1 MAWFKIDDGLHS
13 SRKFLSIPRR
23 YRFAAIGVWTVAGSW
38 CADQLTDGIVPD
50 YMLAEWN
57 VPPAAPAALVEAGL
71 WERTHDGYEF
81 HKWHEYQPRK
91 EDVDAERAASRERMR
106 ELRAR
111 RKQPK
116 PQDSGE
122 EQDMFGRTGPN
133 GSENVRN
140 PDPTRPDP
148 TPTTPKGVDTAK
160 RGSRIPEPFIITD
173 EMRAWARTE
182 TPLVDVDRKTVEF
195 VDYWAAVPG
204 QKGIKLEWV
213 RTWKNDMRKKQEFAE
228 RDQAKKPNKPIGKIA
243 SNDEW
248 MYR

>member
-1 MAWFKIDDGLHS
+1 LAWFKIDDGLHS

-38 CADQLTDGIVPD
+38 CADQLTDGVVPD

-57 VPPAAPAALVEAGL
+57 VPPAAPNALVDAGL
-71 WERTHDGYEF
+71 WERTSDGYEF

-116 PQDSGE
+116 PQKDAE
-122 EQDMFGRTGPN
+122 EPGVFGRTGAN
-133 GSENVRN
+133 GSESVRN

-148 TPTTPKGVDTAK
+148 TPTSKEVGSAS
-160 RGSRIPEPFIITD
+160 RGSRVTDPFPISD
-173 EMRAWARTE
+173 EMRSWAAGE
-182 TPLVDVDRKTVEF
+182 TPLVDLDKKTIEF
-195 VDYWAAVPG
+195 VDYWAALPG
-204 QKGIKLEWV
+204 QKGIKSDWL
-213 RTWKNDMRKKQEFAE
+213 RTWKNGMRKQQEFAE
-228 RDQAKKPNKPIGKIA
+228 RDQAKKPPKPVGKIA